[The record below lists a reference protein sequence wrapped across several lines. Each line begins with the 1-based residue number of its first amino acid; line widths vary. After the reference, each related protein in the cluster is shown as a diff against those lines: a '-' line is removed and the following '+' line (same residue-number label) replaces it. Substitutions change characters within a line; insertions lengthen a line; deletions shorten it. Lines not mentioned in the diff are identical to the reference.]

1 MEYDFCGFSLKD
13 DTLDIWQVIKTMVS
27 RLERISLVVKGDM
40 MVVTG
45 LSRLRNVLVVTW
57 ECKIPLV
64 IWEWLLRW
72 IRCRCWN
79 SMAL

>member
-1 MEYDFCGFSLKD
+1 
-13 DTLDIWQVIKTMVS
+13 MVC

-57 ECKIPLV
+57 ECTGGYDVGAGAAWRYDTGYAVAVSTVSAANGRL
-64 IWEWLLRW
+64 E
-72 IRCRCWN
+72 
-79 SMAL
+79 